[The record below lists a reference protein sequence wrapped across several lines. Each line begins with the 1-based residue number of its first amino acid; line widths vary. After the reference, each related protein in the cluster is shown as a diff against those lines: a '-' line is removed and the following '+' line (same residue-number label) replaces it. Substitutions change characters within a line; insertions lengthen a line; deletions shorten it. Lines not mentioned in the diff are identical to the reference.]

1 MAFMQKQVYVG
12 TFFEVDTTTG
22 VEVIPCDVAG
32 IDVPCFPAEALQDYL
47 EGAPMVTDE
56 PCEVKE
62 GWLARWHAPG
72 YMDCTSW
79 TAHKTEQ
86 AAHAYLD
93 ESDENDEDP
102 PEA

>member
-1 MAFMQKQVYVG
+1 MAFMQKEVFVG
-12 TFFEVDTTTG
+12 TFFEVDTTAG
-22 VEVIPCDVAG
+22 VEVIPTDVIGRTASTH
-32 IDVPCFPAEALQDYL
+32 VEALLNYL
-47 EGAPMVTDE
+47 EGAPMDADE
-56 PCEVKE
+56 LCEVKE

-72 YMDCTSW
+72 YLDCTSW